1 MANRKRRSG
10 DNEIVNQFKKINIA
24 VEKKNVD
31 INKYKSLNEFD
42 KNNMNFMML
51 NKQKNILNN
60 VSKVSK
66 KTHTLKKKCDMIESK
81 SDKINK
87 EICEIKKEICEIK
100 SGQINILSKLDAI
113 IEYITNQSPKN
124 DIKKNDV
131 KKYDFYS

>member
-10 DNEIVNQFKKINIA
+10 DNEIVNKFKKINIA

-31 INKYKSLNEFD
+31 RNKYKSLNEFD

-87 EICEIKKEICEIK
+87 EIGEIKKEICEIK
-100 SGQINILSKLDAI
+100 SGQINILSKLDTI

-124 DIKKNDV
+124 DAKKSYA
-131 KKYDFYS
+131 KEYDFYS